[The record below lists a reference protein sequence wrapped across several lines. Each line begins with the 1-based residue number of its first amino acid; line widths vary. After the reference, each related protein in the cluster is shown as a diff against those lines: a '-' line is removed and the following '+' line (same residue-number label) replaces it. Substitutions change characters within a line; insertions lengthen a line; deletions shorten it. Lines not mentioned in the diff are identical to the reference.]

1 MNKIKLRIQGITFNQ
16 IQAGAYA
23 LILAEEKGSRRI
35 PIIIGTPEA
44 QAIAL
49 VLERLHPPRPLTHDL
64 FVSFIQAANISLKEV
79 NICKYEDGIFYSEMI
94 FNDGIKDI
102 FLDARTSDA
111 IALALRANAPIYIV
125 DAIMKDVSIEIEE
138 DPDDFSE
145 DAPMQQ
151 HTIPL
156 DGLSP
161 EKLQKLL
168 SEAILNENY
177 EKASYIRDILNEKN
191 KRR

>member
-1 MNKIKLRIQGITFNQ
+1 MNKTKLRIQGITFNQ
-16 IQAGAYA
+16 VQAGAYA

-49 VLERLHPPRPLTHDL
+49 VLEHLYPPRPLTHDL
-64 FVSFIQAANISLKEV
+64 FISFIQVINISLKEI
-79 NICKYEDGIFYSEMI
+79 NICRYDEGIFYSEMI
-94 FNDGIKDI
+94 FNDGKKDI
-102 FLDARTSDA
+102 LIDARTSDA

-125 DAIMKDVSIEIEE
+125 DTVMKDVSVEMEE
-138 DPDDFSE
+138 EMEEFP

-151 HTIPL
+151 QTIPL
-156 DGLSP
+156 DNLSP

-177 EKASYIRDILNEKN
+177 EKASYIRDILKEKN